1 MLNAFFL
8 SDALGG
14 AERGGRRLWCV
25 EKTVAGEET
34 REVKWGIGQ
43 LVVDEPTAHLADHV
57 HIIVDIRDDKVGDLD
72 PHASLLHGE
81 DGVEDGLQMAAADTM
96 VDIVAEGFEVDIG
109 GIEVGQEVF

>member
-34 REVKWGIGQ
+34 GEVEWGIGQ
-43 LVVDEPTAHLADHV
+43 LVVNEPTAYLADHV
-57 HIIVDIRDDKVGDLD
+57 HVVVDIRDDEVGNFD

-81 DGVEDGLQMAAADTM
+81 DGVEDGLQTSAADTM
-96 VDIVAEGFEVDIG
+96 VDIVAEGFEVD
-109 GIEVGQEVF
+109 